1 VSERSHRR
9 LVVLQVLVLALL
21 VTLLGRLWYLQVVT
35 GEEYKVAATDN
46 RVREVVTP
54 AVRGLILDDQGRP
67 FVGNRTSLVV
77 TVDRNVLAKQDDEGV
92 AVLGR
97 LAAVLGTTEQSIRDR
112 IALCGTP
119 GAQKP
124 PVCWNGSPFQPVP
137 VARDVPTDLALRIME
152 QREEFPGIDADLEAV
167 RQYGAPEGANAAHL
181 LGYLGPV
188 SDDEVAAS
196 ATTDSILRRSDLVGR
211 DGLEKQYDQVLRG
224 TPGVKS
230 LAVDRSG
237 VVTGTVSEVPSTPG
251 NYLVTSIDA
260 KVQAVA
266 EKALLDQITAARAGE
281 TYKGPYVADSGAVVV
296 LDVRTGRLVAMAS
309 YPSYD
314 PAVWVGGISNDEYAA
329 LTSKESGTPLI
340 SRATAGE
347 FAPASTFKV
356 VSTSAVAKAGY
367 RLDGGW
373 PCTADY
379 KVGNRTF
386 KNFESKGF
394 GKISV
399 ARALEVSCNTVFY
412 NFGYDM
418 WLKDGGNRPNAST
431 NDFIV
436 NEALGFGLGAKTGVD
451 LPSERAGR
459 VVTRAD
465 RQETWESNKDQWC
478 ADAKDPSLSAYVRA
492 VRQENCIDG
501 GKYRAGDAVNVA
513 IGQGETL
520 VTPLQMARVY
530 AAIANGG
537 TLWQPQVAKAVVS
550 PDGTVVE
557 EFQPKVAGTLPTDPA
572 TIAYLQKS
580 LRGVA
585 QNGTGAGVFGDFP
598 IEVSAKT
605 GSGQV
610 TGKQDT
616 SWFASYAPSSN
627 PQYAVIM
634 TISQG
639 GTGAGT
645 SAPGVKKIYEALFG
659 VTNGVVD
666 PNTSVLPGGQLPTSL
681 PTVRADGTLAQPA
694 PAQPAPAPVTPAPVS
709 FATTATA
716 SPASYRV
723 GDRR

>member
-1 VSERSHRR
+1 MSERSHLR

-21 VTLLGRLWYLQVVT
+21 VTLIGRLWYLQVVT

-46 RVREVVTP
+46 RIREVVTP

-77 TVDRNVLAKQDDEGV
+77 TVDRNVLDKQEDDGV

-97 LAAVLGTTEQSIRDR
+97 VATVLGTTEQAIRDR

-119 GAQKP
+119 GAPKP
-124 PVCWNGSPFQPVP
+124 PICWNGSPFQPVP

-152 QREEFPGIDADLEAV
+152 QREEFPGVDADLEAV
-167 RQYGAPEGANAAHL
+167 RQYGAPEGSNAAHV

-188 SDDEVAAS
+188 TDDEVAAS
-196 ATTDSILRRSDLVGR
+196 STAPAGSVLRRSDLVGR
-211 DGLEKQYDQVLRG
+211 DGLEKQYDQYLRG
-224 TPGVKS
+224 APGVKS
-230 LAVDRSG
+230 LAVDRAG

-266 EKALLDQITAARAGE
+266 EKALLDQITAARAGD

-296 LDVRTGRLVAMAS
+296 MDVRTGRIVAMAS

-314 PAVWVGGISNDEYAA
+314 PGVWVGGISTDEYAA
-329 LTSKESGTPLI
+329 LTGKESGTPLI
-340 SRATAGE
+340 SRATSGE

-356 VSTSAVAKAGY
+356 VSTSAVARAGY
-367 RLDGGW
+367 PLDGGW
-373 PCTADY
+373 PCTSDY

-412 NFGYDM
+412 NFGYSM
-418 WLKDGGNRPNAST
+418 WLKDGGNRPGATT

-436 NEALGFGLGAKTGVD
+436 NEALGFGLGAKTGID

-465 RQETWESNKDQWC
+465 RKESWERNKDQWC
-478 ADAKDPSLSAYVRA
+478 ADAQDQSLSAYVRA

-501 GKYRAGDAVNVA
+501 GKYRAGDAVNTA

-557 EFQPKVAGTLPTDPA
+557 EFQPKVAGNLPTDPK
-572 TIAYLQKS
+572 TIAYLQKA

-585 QNGTGAGVFGDFP
+585 ANGTASGVFGSFP
-598 IEVSAKT
+598 VEVSAKT

-659 VTNGVVD
+659 ITNGVVD
-666 PNTSVLPGGQLPTSL
+666 PNTSVLPGGQLPTAL
-681 PTVRADGTLAQPA
+681 PTVRSDGTLAQPGQA
-694 PAQPAPAPVTPAPVS
+694 PAAPQPAAPAPA
-709 FATTATA
+709 TAVA
-716 SPASYRV
+716 PASFRV
-723 GDRR
+723 GERR